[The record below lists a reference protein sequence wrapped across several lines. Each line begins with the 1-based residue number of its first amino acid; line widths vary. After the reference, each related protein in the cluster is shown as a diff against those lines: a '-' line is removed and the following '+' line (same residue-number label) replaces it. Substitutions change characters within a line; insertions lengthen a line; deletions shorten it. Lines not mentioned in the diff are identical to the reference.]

1 MVAHSVACLQFNSC
15 FQRKNLKGEVF
26 LWQREVTADLPE
38 DIDDDGVFGL
48 QPAAANNVEELTVWL
63 HCMAAYFQMG
73 TAQKAKG
80 IEALERAKACVAADN
95 PLLLLCSARA
105 AELQGRKDDAMQLY
119 TSAAACS
126 VASSS
131 SNPLMRYHSPE
142 LYLGR
147 WCVANV
153 VPCARMPSD
162 APAGCFVKARLR

>member
-1 MVAHSVACLQFNSC
+1 VACLQFNSC